1 MMNRPG
7 ILFITLTLMFVM
19 MSCSTSNSKDERLL
33 TDDDGY
39 VLLSEQQIE
48 NIVKRSYQ
56 YVAMYNVNNK
66 FALAPEGSMS
76 TGGWNK
82 GLKNTQLLDHTVKAI
97 ARPNN
102 DVIYQMAMLDLRQN
116 AAVFSFPTMESK
128 YVSLMATG
136 YDHYVNV
143 PLSTSKGDFQKPTT
157 VLFYTERT
165 EDYQGEAIEGV
176 DQIFEMTGDFVS
188 LVLRV
193 MPHANEPEKF
203 ERIVEQI
210 NSIKGISLAEFNGD
224 SKKLETDIVIPDYGA
239 TDADI
244 FGNNLLEVMQFVFN
258 HTTFD
263 LDNELDKAILLAY
276 EALGV
281 VPSKSFDAT
290 KVAMIRGDKFRE
302 LSLKIKDEELT
313 KMGDPELGKTLLQT
327 LFQTK
332 GNMTLESLLL
342 QSVVGP
348 IGLPLTEATYPP
360 VNTTDGQSINAQND
374 YVIHMTKEELP
385 PAIAFWSLTLYDTEN
400 GFFIPNDR
408 KKYSVGEN
416 SGMKL
421 NEEGGLEV
429 YVANE
434 KPVGVPAENWLPIN
448 RGDLDMD
455 IILRIYEPDLEKL
468 KNWQAPQA
476 EKVEN

>member
-1 MMNRPG
+1 MMNRPRT
-7 ILFITLTLMFVM
+7 LFVSLALMFIA
-19 MSCSTSNSKDERLL
+19 MSCSTSTSKEEQLK
-33 TDDDGY
+33 TDDEGY

-82 GLKNTQLLDHTVKAI
+82 GLKNTQLLDHSVKAI

-102 DVIYQMAMLDLRQN
+102 DVVYQMAMLDLRQN
-116 AAVFSFPTMESK
+116 AAIFTFPAMESK

-143 PLSTSKGDFQKPTT
+143 PLSTTRGDFQKPTT
-157 VLFYTERT
+157 VLFYTVRT
-165 EDYQGEAIEGV
+165 EGYQGEAIEGV
-176 DQIFEMTGDFVS
+176 DQIFEMTGDFIS

-210 NSIKGISLAEFNGD
+210 DNIKGISLAEFIGE
-224 SKKLETDIVIPDYGA
+224 SKKQEVDIVFPEYGA

-258 HTTFD
+258 HTTFNP
-263 LDNELDKAILLAY
+263 DNELDKAVLQAY
-276 EALGV
+276 QPLGIG
-281 VPSKSFDAT
+281 PGKSFDAK
-290 KVAMIRGDKFRE
+290 KVARLKGEKFRE
-302 LSLKIKDEELT
+302 LSLKIKDEELA
-313 KMGDPELGKTLLQT
+313 KMGDPELGKTLLPM
-327 LFQTK
+327 LFQAK

-360 VNTTDGQSINAQND
+360 VNASDGKSINAQND
-374 YVIHMTKEELP
+374 YVIRMTKEELP
-385 PAIAFWSLTLYDTEN
+385 PAMAFWSLTLYDTDN
-400 GFFIPNDR
+400 GFFIPNDH
-408 KKYSVGEN
+408 KKYSVGIN

-421 NEEGGLEV
+421 NDEDGLEV
-429 YVANE
+429 YVSE
-434 KPVGVPAENWLPIN
+434 DKPADIPSENWLPIN

-455 IILRIYEPDLEKL
+455 IILRIYAPDIEKL
-468 KNWQAPQA
+468 KNWQAPEA
-476 EKVEN
+476 EKIED